1 MAKRAMA
8 RTGYGSRVI
17 TPPGN
22 VVLAFD
28 KFRGTATAQELSAA
42 GQRAAKRSGW
52 NAESVPLA
60 DGGEG
65 SLEAVGGANKV
76 TRVTGPL
83 GEPVDAGW
91 RLDGQVA
98 FIEMAAASGLLVAGG
113 PKNNDAVAAATVGTG
128 ELIASAVE
136 LGARTVYVFLGGS
149 ATTDGGWGAI
159 RALPSVSRLKEVELI
174 VAADVRTPFVDA
186 ARVFAPQKGASTA
199 QVALLERRLE
209 RLGQLYAEDYGV
221 DVASVVGAGAAGGL
235 AGGLMAVGG
244 RIEAGFE
251 AVAEWV
257 ALDEHLKSADL
268 VVTGEGHLDAES
280 FNGKVVGGVHEWASE
295 QGVPVLAIV
304 GESDDLPV
312 PDGIDVLSLASLYG
326 LDRTMGNP
334 VSLVEEVLC
343 ERLSHW
349 AR

>member
-1 MAKRAMA
+1 M
-8 RTGYGSRVI
+8 T

-28 KFRGTATAQELSAA
+28 KFRGTATAQELAAA
-42 GQRAAKRSGW
+42 GVRAAHRSGW
-52 NAESVPLA
+52 KATSVPLA

-113 PKNNDAVAAATVGTG
+113 AENNDAVAAGTVGTG
-128 ELIASAVE
+128 ELIASAIE

-149 ATTDGGWGAI
+149 ATTDGGLGAI
-159 RALPSVSRLKEVELI
+159 QALPSVSRLKEVELI
-174 VAADVRTPFVDA
+174 VAADVRTPFLDA
-186 ARVFAPQKGASTA
+186 AHVFAPQKGASRA
-199 QVALLERRLE
+199 QVAFLERRLE
-209 RLGQLYAEDYGV
+209 RLAQVYAEDYGV
-221 DVASVVGAGAAGGL
+221 EVASAIGAGAAGGL
-235 AGGLMAVGG
+235 AGGLMAIGG

-257 ALDEHLKSADL
+257 ALDEHLQSADL
-268 VVTGEGHLDAES
+268 IVTGEGHLDAES
-280 FNGKVVGGVHEWASE
+280 FNGKVVGGVLEWASE

-304 GESDDLPV
+304 GESDELAM
-312 PDGIDVLSLASLYG
+312 PDGIDVLPLASHYG
-326 LDRTMGNP
+326 LDRTMRDPAG
-334 VSLVEEVLC
+334 LVEEVLC
-343 ERLSHW
+343 ERL
-349 AR
+349 ARWTR